1 MMLSHTRFVALSVS
15 GLFGAFLMSQGC
27 SSSSSDPAPGADA
40 AADGTGVDGP
50 APVGDGG
57 VDVVVTSPDGA
68 TGGPVTGAAD
78 THCTEADGG
87 KIVQPTN
94 PAACIVTGDAGSEE
108 LPGPMFN
115 AEADDDD
122 CKYHV
127 KWSISPV
134 TVNQD
139 ATVTVTVTKR
149 TDGSPLTGAAPNA
162 EIFLNDTHPAPNTAV
177 KTTETGAGTYTIG
190 PVQFD
195 ASGQWTMRFHF
206 FETCTDVAEDSPH
219 GHAAFFVAVP

>member
-1 MMLSHTRFVALSVS
+1 MALTGAGLLSFAL
-15 GLFGAFLMSQGC
+15 LNPGC
-27 SSSSSDPAPGADA
+27 SSSGSDPAPTSDGGLDA
-40 AADGTGVDGP
+40 TASD
-50 APVGDGG
+50 APVSSTDGSSG
-57 VDVVVTSPDGA
+57 GDVVVTPTDGA

-87 KIVQPTN
+87 KIVQATN
-94 PAACIVTGDAGSEE
+94 AGSCAVTGDAGTEE

-127 KWSISPV
+127 KWSITPIQV
-134 TVNQD
+134 GKD

-149 TDGSPLTGAAPNA
+149 TDGSPLTGASPNA
-162 EIFLNDTHPAPNTAV
+162 ELFLSDTHPAPNTAV
-177 KTTETGAGTYTIG
+177 KTTETAAGTYTIG

-219 GHAAFFVAVP
+219 GHAAFWVAVP